1 MRREQLEK
9 LLEGFIEGGL
19 SKERPLI
26 VDIDATGVE
35 LFDQENPY

>member
-1 MRREQLEK
+1 

-26 VDIDATGVE
+26 VDIDATGSSCSIRKTRTE
-35 LFDQENPY
+35 TRD